1 MLAPETSLLPPPSPT
16 TSSPPQSVPFVL
28 SPSTC
33 KFNSCEKPSV
43 PGTDKCSFHKNR
55 PHCSFTDC
63 NNQVVSQR
71 LCARHG
77 GKKVC
82 QFEGCTAHTRG
93 RKFCLSHG
101 GVVPKRFCSVEGC
114 NKQAHSNQ
122 KCVRHGGGRY
132 CKAVGCSFHARSGGF
147 CRMHRS
153 PLTTP
158 AGSHPTNGTVAPSRD
173 NPSQFSSSSD
183 EDSEDRGNDTRQILP
198 LKGANATA
206 LLMVNTHYLP
216 REKPEIPYIRRPQV
230 ELKPRPPPATMM
242 SLHLPPPL
250 VPPSSSNVAIQ
261 PAPTTPSPSPHAP
274 SDGLSFPPDRT
285 LMSMANLV
293 HAMTMA
299 QPPAHPQVI
308 LPSTPTSLL
317 QPEASSPTCKFNL
330 CVNPT
335 VAGSD
340 KCSFHKN
347 RTNCSFPDCTNQVV
361 ARNLCV
367 RHGGRRLC
375 QFEDCTAHRRGKR
388 FCLKH
393 GGEVPKRFCTVEGCQ
408 KQAHSNQRC
417 VRHGGGRYC
426 QSPGCSYHARTG
438 GFCRNHAS
446 SGDVLDHDKIGHH
459 EHPCHQHHPFD
470 GLLMLQMCATG
481 DVELGGVRVKEE

>member
-1 MLAPETSLLPPPSPT
+1 MSIATGGTPMETSLLMVSPAPPGVSM
-16 TSSPPQSVPFVL
+16 SSNRVVVP
-28 SPSTC
+28 C
-33 KFNSCEKPSV
+33 KFNSCDKPAIS
-43 PGTDKCSFHKNR
+43 GSDKCSFHKNR
-55 PHCSFTDC
+55 AHCSFPDC
-63 NNQVVSQR
+63 HNQVVSQK

-82 QFEGCTAHTRG
+82 QAEGCTAHTRG
-93 RKFCLSHG
+93 RKFCLVHG
-101 GVVPKRFCSVEGC
+101 GVVPKRFCSIEGC

-132 CKAVGCSFHARSGGF
+132 CKAPGCSFHARSGGL

-153 PLTTP
+153 PTP
-158 AGSHPTNGTVAPSRD
+158 
-173 NPSQFSSSSD
+173 SSSSMAHPLSP
-183 EDSEDRGNDTRQILP
+183 DSRRSRSSSSASMSEEPQTPIKTEAREPAGCV
-198 LKGANATA
+198 
-206 LLMVNTHYLP
+206 LMEPHYFP
-216 REKPEIPYIRRPQV
+216 REKPEDVVRRPQV
-230 ELKPRPPPATMM
+230 ELKPRPPPLTA
-242 SLHLPPPL
+242 LNLQQQQPGPQLPL
-250 VPPSSSNVAIQ
+250 SSDMLQ
-261 PAPTTPSPSPHAP
+261 
-274 SDGLSFPPDRT
+274 DRS

-293 HAMTMA
+293 HAMSMA
-299 QPPAHPQVI
+299 RPDGA
-308 LPSTPTSLL
+308 STGLV
-317 QPEASSPTCKFNL
+317 TCKFNL
-330 CVNPT
+330 CVNP
-335 VAGSD
+335 VVSGSD

-347 RTNCSFPDCTNQVV
+347 RTNCSFPNCTNQVV

-375 QFEDCTAHRRGKR
+375 QFEDCTAHRRGKK

-426 QSPGCSYHARTG
+426 QAPSCSYHARAG

-446 SGDVLDHDKIGHH
+446 GDDVKEEDRPPI
-459 EHPCHQHHPFD
+459 D

-481 DVELGGVRVKEE
+481 EVGGSAADAPEAAKE